1 MSCFSRNWRTGP
13 IGLTGGHPIWS
24 LDRGGW
30 IAARALAAG
39 ERLATSTGEALVES
53 VLPMAGRQAVY
64 SLYVEAD
71 HRYLVGHLG
80 VLVHNANP
88 CTRVQGG
95 TPAIQAAA
103 KQLEVARAQLR
114 VGMERHYGSQ
124 AILNME
130 AHHGIPVELLTD
142 PQVSSVILRAVK
154 GGFKFNGVDNGV
166 IAPAGQGPHANYT
179 AWVKDFIRA
188 NPEAARAPG
197 EARALLQTIVAE
209 AQRDVSYWF
218 GT

>member
-114 VGMERHYGSQ
+114 VAMERHYGSQ

-130 AHHGIPVELLTD
+130 AHHGIPVKLLTD

-166 IAPAGQGPHANYT
+166 IAPAGHGPHPDYT
-179 AWVKDFIRA
+179 AWVKGRILENIRD
-188 NPEAARAPG
+188 ARTPAG
-197 EARALLQTIVAE
+197 ARGVLDVIVRIA
-209 AQRDVSYWF
+209 RDDVDDWF
-218 GT
+218 PA